1 MSELAPEPP
10 LDGGNAVARPSRI
23 WLRSFYGFA
32 PEEDGYIGWTEPDRR
47 DRMLGLIE
55 DGDMFM
61 IYGASSAETVRAE
74 RNRVIGFL
82 QIEAR
87 PIQDID
93 KASPAGMER
102 KRQKGWSD
110 RWTNAIPVVR
120 AWRVDEPILLERIAP
135 KTYRPEAGQ
144 AIAVWSPPL
153 LPEEIEQALKIR
165 VTEVSVFGEP
175 PLSGGSLSRAP
186 LAQAF
191 TPSRAFPGSFGARTS
206 FYEDGPTRMYLARF
220 EGDGFALLGE
230 TPRYGDKSVL
240 LKIGVSNDPRR
251 RVQELN
257 SGIPPAAIGRWT
269 IPMVSEPYGDRAAAE
284 VAEKAFKD
292 IAAKELRSLGGEF
305 FIGKWDAAEIV
316 FARIPGVSRF
326 GG

>member
-1 MSELAPEPP
+1 MSELAHEPSLKGRNVP
-10 LDGGNAVARPSRI
+10 ARPRRI
-23 WLRSFYGFA
+23 WLRSFYGFG

-47 DRMLGLIE
+47 DRMLGLVE

-61 IYGASSAETVRAE
+61 IYGASSAETARAE

-87 PIQDID
+87 PINDSD

-120 AWRVDEPILLERIAP
+120 AWRVDVPILLERIAP

-153 LPEEIEQALKIR
+153 LPEEVEQALKIR
-165 VTEVSVFGEP
+165 VTEISVFGEP
-175 PLSGGSLSRAP
+175 PLSGRSLVRAS

-191 TPSRAFPGSFGARTS
+191 TPSSAFLGSFGARTS
-206 FYEDGPTRMYLARF
+206 FYEDGPTRMYMARF
-220 EGDGFALLGE
+220 VGDGFALLGE

-257 SGIPPAAIGRWT
+257 SGIPPAAIGRWK
-269 IPMVSEPYGDRAAAE
+269 IPIVSEPYGDRAAAE

>member
-1 MSELAPEPP
+1 ML
-10 LDGGNAVARPSRI
+10 ARPRRI

-32 PEEDGYIGWTEPDRR
+32 PEDDGYIGWTEADRR
-47 DRMLGLIE
+47 DRMLSLVE
-55 DGDMFM
+55 DRDLFM
-61 IYGASSAETVRAE
+61 IYGASNTETVRTE
-74 RNRVIGFL
+74 RNKVIGFL

-110 RWTNAIPVVR
+110 RWTSAIPVLR

-153 LPEEIEQALKIR
+153 LPEEVERALKIK
-165 VTEVSVFGEP
+165 VTEVNVFGEP
-175 PLSGGSLSRAP
+175 PLSSGSLSRAR

-206 FYEDGPTRMYLARF
+206 FYEDGPTRMYMARF
-220 EGDGFALLGE
+220 EGDGSALLGK

-240 LKIGVSNDPRR
+240 VKIGVSNDPRR
-251 RVQELN
+251 RVQELK
-257 SGIPPAAIGRWT
+257 SGIPPAAIGRWA
-269 IPMVSEPYGDRAAAE
+269 IPMVSEPYEDRAAAE

-292 IAAKELRSLGGEF
+292 IADKELRSLGGEF
-305 FIGKWDAAEIV
+305 FIGKWDAAEV
-316 FARIPGVSRF
+316 LFARIPDVSRF